1 MLNKLD
7 EERKEHETSHIS
19 CPACF
24 LFLYVKKK
32 KEKKKAQ
39 LRNARNRHFNRV
51 TVGIWFSQEISL
63 MFSAPKYLYLN
74 LFHTVG
80 FRLINI
86 NVSLSMIT
94 LVTLTQITLNLF

>member
-1 MLNKLD
+1 MKLVISLALLASCFYMLKK
-7 EERKEHETSHIS
+7 RK
-19 CPACF
+19 
-24 LFLYVKKK
+24 
-32 KEKKKAQ
+32 KKKAQ
-39 LRNARNRHFNRV
+39 LRNTRNRHFNRV

-63 MFSAPKYLYLN
+63 MYFAPKYLYLN
-74 LFHTVG
+74 VFHIVG